1 MTHSKKNRE
10 TCFSLILLQ
19 NIDISRYIIHISLG
33 EEHMKKQLLISILT
47 LSMIGCSSTTAST
60 KTVKFDPE
68 NPVKLK
74 IWHYY
79 NGATQAEFDT
89 LCDTFNKTEG
99 KEKGIFVEGYSQ
111 GSVSDLEDA
120 VVAAADKEVGADELP
135 NIFSTYADTAY
146 SIQDKTQFVDLSQ
159 YFTKEE
165 LDTYVDSFVQEGYI
179 NNDDKLYVFPIAKS
193 TEVFLINKT
202 DFEPFAKECNI
213 TEDDFKTMEGITKVA
228 EQYYEWTDAQTPNIP
243 NDGKAFYGRDS
254 MSNYFVI
261 GLKQLGTD
269 IFSIDA
275 DGNPQVNLPKDK
287 LKRLWDNFYV
297 PYVKGYFAAV
307 GKFRSDDVKTGTI
320 LAYTGSSSSAMYFP
334 DTVETD
340 ETSRPIEYEIFSAP
354 IFSGGKDVV
363 VQQGAGMV
371 VTKSTEEEEYAS
383 SVFLKWF
390 TQAENNLSF
399 TAASAYLPVQKK
411 AFDSQALET
420 TIADNNLNVQQ
431 KTKDIAT
438 FVMDDKS
445 IVNDGYTM
453 IPFKQAYAARKIL
466 DYNLID
472 KAQTDKQAIDQAI
485 QNGTSREQALSN
497 YTNDATFEEWYTS
510 FKDALQET
518 ITQ

>member
-1 MTHSKKNRE
+1 MTFSEKQEILFFFHIIAKYHYFPVYNTYKARRKKR
-10 TCFSLILLQ
+10 
-19 NIDISRYIIHISLG
+19 
-33 EEHMKKQLLISILT
+33 MKKQLVISLLA
-47 LSMIGCSSTTAST
+47 LSMIGCSSPATST
-60 KTVKFDPE
+60 KTVKLDPN

-89 LCDTFNKTEG
+89 LCDKFNKTEG

-146 SIQDKTQFVDLSQ
+146 SIQDKAQFVDLSQ

-165 LDTYVDSFVQEGYI
+165 LDTYVDSFIQEGYI
-179 NNDDKLYVFPIAKS
+179 NNDDKLYLFPIAKS
-193 TEVFLINKT
+193 TEVFLLNKT

-213 TEDDFKTMEGITKVA
+213 TNDDLKTMEGITKVA
-228 EQYYEWTDAQTPNIP
+228 EQYYDWTDAQTPNIP

-269 IFSIDA
+269 IFSMDA
-275 DGNPQVNLPKDK
+275 DGNPQVNLPKDQ
-287 LKRLWDNFYV
+287 LRRLWDNFYI
-297 PYVKGYFAAV
+297 PYVKGYFASV

-334 DTVETD
+334 DALETE
-340 ETSRPIEYEIFSAP
+340 ETSKPIDYEVLAAP

-383 SVFLKWF
+383 SIFLKWF
-390 TQAENNLSF
+390 TQAENNLRF

-420 TIADNNLNVQQ
+420 TIADNNLDVQQ
-431 KTKDIAT
+431 KTEDIAT

-466 DYNLID
+466 DYNLLD
-472 KAQTDKQAIDQAI
+472 KAQQDKQDIEKAM
-485 QNGTSREQALSN
+485 QNGKSKEEALAD
-497 YTNDATFEEWYTS
+497 YTNDAAFEAWYTS
-510 FKDALQET
+510 FKEALQET
-518 ITQ
+518 IKQ